1 MSLKCTPITRASKIT
16 SAETRQVSD
25 FSTAVRLFLTS
36 IAPVKT
42 CNAIS
47 KHGVCLDVSRWR
59 RLRAGLPAEPNP
71 AFEKRGLHTTFFQ
84 SLDGHGN
91 LELSEDQ
98 VLRIT
103 TIQVTEA
110 KAADLVNIL
119 EIDAEVARKTG
130 SVETFWVIQETADL
144 QKFRLITRFKSRS
157 QDAEFNELKKVT
169 ECKRKLVE
177 IAESVKE

>member
-1 MSLKCTPITRASKIT
+1 M
-16 SAETRQVSD
+16 
-25 FSTAVRLFLTS
+25 
-36 IAPVKT
+36 
-42 CNAIS
+42 
-47 KHGVCLDVSRWR
+47 
-59 RLRAGLPAEPNP
+59 
-71 AFEKRGLHTTFFQ
+71 
-84 SLDGHGN
+84 
-91 LELSEDQ
+91 
-98 VLRIT
+98 
-103 TIQVTEA
+103 TEA